1 MSYSAVMP
9 FAVIRCV
16 ALLTESLI
24 IIGMAGNK
32 IHKGEQ
38 YLLDE
43 GLYVTKPVNLMV
55 LLTPEERDVLDC
67 IRHCSNI
74 GTRYISYSLFRVMT
88 RLHIKTIQR
97 ARDSLIKMGFVQQG
111 ITCKAGTAYI
121 VDYKVLCNIV
131 KKLNLERNP
140 IRRLEIADEF
150 RGEGREINTQ
160 IIKEYNCT
168 NFNLIC

>member
-1 MSYSAVMP
+1 MSV
-9 FAVIRCV
+9 
-16 ALLTESLI
+16 
-24 IIGMAGNK
+24 NK

-74 GTRYISYSLFRVMT
+74 GIRYISNSLLRVMT

-97 ARDSLIKMGFVQQG
+97 ARDSLTEMGFIKKG
-111 ITCKAGTAYI
+111 ITCKAGTAYT

-150 RGEGREINTQ
+150 RGKGREINTQ
-160 IIKEYNCT
+160 LIKEFT
-168 NFNLIC
+168 NTEFNSTNTIK

>member
-1 MSYSAVMP
+1 MP

-38 YLLDE
+38 FLLDE
-43 GLYVTKPVNLMV
+43 GLYVSKPVNLMV

-67 IRHCSNI
+67 NRHCCNLGVI
-74 GTRYISYSLFRVMT
+74 YISHSLFRLMT
-88 RLHIKTIQR
+88 RLHVKTIQR
-97 ARDSLIKMGFVQQG
+97 ARDSLAEMGFIKKG
-111 ITCKAGTAYI
+111 ITCKAGTAYT

-150 RGEGREINTQ
+150 RGKGREINTQ
-160 IIKEYNCT
+160 LIKEFT
-168 NFNLIC
+168 NTEFNSINLLK

>member
-1 MSYSAVMP
+1 MSV
-9 FAVIRCV
+9 
-16 ALLTESLI
+16 
-24 IIGMAGNK
+24 NK

-74 GTRYISYSLFRVMT
+74 GIRYISNSLFRVMT
-88 RLHIKTIQR
+88 RLHVKTIQR
-97 ARDSLIKMGFVQQG
+97 ARDSLTEMGFIKKG
-111 ITCKAGTAYI
+111 ITCKAGTAYT

-160 IIKEYNCT
+160 LIKEFTNTEFNSINIIKQ
-168 NFNLIC
+168 

>member
-1 MSYSAVMP
+1 MP

-24 IIGMAGNK
+24 IIGMTGNK

-74 GTRYISYSLFRVMT
+74 GTRYISNSLFRVMT
-88 RLHIKTIQR
+88 RLHVKTIQR
-97 ARDSLIKMGFVQQG
+97 ARDSLIEMRVIQKGL
-111 ITCKAGTAYI
+111 TCKAGTAYTI
-121 VDYKVLCNIV
+121 DYKVLCNVV

-150 RGEGREINTQ
+150 RGKGREINTQ
-160 IIKEYNCT
+160 LIKEFRNTEFNSINIIK
-168 NFNLIC
+168 L

>member
-1 MSYSAVMP
+1 MP

-16 ALLTESLI
+16 ALLNESLI

-38 YLLDE
+38 FLLDE

-55 LLTPEERDVLDC
+55 LLTPDERDVLDC
-67 IRHCSNI
+67 IRHCCNL
-74 GTRYISYSLFRVMT
+74 GVRYISHSRFRIMT
-88 RLHIKTIQR
+88 RLHVKTIQR
-97 ARDSLIKMGFVQQG
+97 ARDSLTEMGLIKKG
-111 ITCKAGTAYI
+111 ITCKAGTAYT

-150 RGEGREINTQ
+150 RGKGREINTQ
-160 IIKEYNCT
+160 IIKEYN
-168 NFNLIC
+168 FYLL